1 MSKQFRILAVIAV
14 ALIGCFIW
22 MSIEWLDFLN
32 TSLIAQNKQA
42 IEFVVKDGDSV
53 KTLTKELQIR
63 GVIEKPHFFILLTRI
78 RGDDQKIQ
86 AGEYRVEPGTTPIK
100 LLHKLVTGEV
110 ILYPFTII
118 EGWTFRKM
126 ISELETNPRLIHT
139 LQGLSDDE
147 IMQHIGHPGEIPEGR
162 FFPDTYKFSARTKD
176 VDVLRVAYNFMQSR
190 LSKAWQERDSNVPYD
205 CPYKALIVASII
217 EKEAA
222 LKEERPI
229 ISGIIARRLQKNMYL
244 QLDPSVIYGLGKKFT
259 GKLTTKDLRKSTPY
273 NTYLHKGLPPTP
285 ICFPSENAIY
295 NVLHPAPGTV
305 LYFVAKGDGSHIFS
319 STLKKH
325 KAAVRK
331 YQLNY
336 NHEK

>member
-1 MSKQFRILAVIAV
+1 MSKRFRIFVVIAV

-22 MSIEWLDFLN
+22 LSIEWLHFLN
-32 TSLIAQNKQA
+32 TPLIAQDKQA

-53 KTLTKELQIR
+53 KTFAKELQVR
-63 GVIEKPHFFILLTRI
+63 GVIQKPHFFILLTRI
-78 RGDDQKIQ
+78 RGDDKKIQ
-86 AGEYRVEPGTTPIK
+86 AGEYRIEPGTTPIR

-126 ISELETNPRLIHT
+126 VSELENDPRIIYT
-139 LQGLSDDE
+139 LQELSDSE
-147 IMQHIGHPGEIPEGR
+147 IMQSIGCPGEIPEGR
-162 FFPDTYKFSARTKD
+162 FFPDTYKFSAGIKD
-176 VDVLRVAYNFMQSR
+176 VDILRIAYNFMQSK
-190 LSKAWQERDSNVPYD
+190 LSKAWQERDSNLPYD
-205 CPYKALIVASII
+205 CPYKALIAASII

-244 QLDPSVIYGLGKKFT
+244 QLDPSVIYGLGNRFT
-259 GKLTTKDLRKSTPY
+259 GKLTTKDLKTNTPY

-285 ICFPSENAIY
+285 ICLPDENAIY
-295 NVLHPAPGTV
+295 TALHPAPGTV

-319 STLKKH
+319 STLKEH
-325 KAAVRK
+325 DAAIKK
-331 YQLNY
+331 YQLKHD
-336 NHEK
+336 HEK